1 MRGPEMKF
9 LTLIRH
15 AKSSHDNPSL
25 TDVQRILNARGLR
38 DAPAMGWYLREHW
51 QFRPDLM
58 ISSHAVRAIH
68 TARLIAAE
76 IGYDEPRIRLEPR
89 IYEAPV
95 SSLLQVVRE
104 QADETRHLCLTGH
117 NPGTEQFTQFLCGG
131 PAVHDVVT
139 CAIIMLELP
148 IERWKDTGSGC
159 AVLRHNVFPAA
170 IGLGKHLD

>member
-1 MRGPEMKF
+1 MRGSEMKF

-25 TDVQRILNARGLR
+25 TDAQRILNARGLR
-38 DAPAMGWYLREHW
+38 DAPAMGRHLREHW

-58 ISSHAVRAIH
+58 ISSPAVRAIH

-76 IGYDEPRIRLEPR
+76 IGYAETSIRLEPR

-95 SSLLQVVRE
+95 RSLLQVVRE
-104 QADETRHLCLTGH
+104 QADETVHLCLTGH

-131 PAVHDVVT
+131 PAVQDVVT
-139 CAIIMLELP
+139 CAVIMLELP
-148 IERWKDTGSGC
+148 IERWRDTGPGC
-159 AVLRHNVFPAA
+159 AVLRHYVFPAA
-170 IGLGKHLD
+170 IGPGKHLD